1 VQSTGPS
8 PLNAFLSSLGM
19 LVAIVCYSRREDS
32 IGGWLLYFYCQI
44 YIWAVVLL
52 LRSISIVASLYPAW
66 PASRSVQSL
75 PMLLAVLPRL
85 AGVAGVAIVATALL
99 KFRDWL
105 WVKRLRFAIAA
116 GLVLVGISVVADWMY
131 FPTVFV
137 PNLSRWLVLCL
148 WLAYFLISVRVRLV
162 FLTKNWGEVPVG
174 KLFE

>member
-1 VQSTGPS
+1 MGI
-8 PLNAFLSSLGM
+8 PL
-19 LVAIVCYSRREDS
+19 
-32 IGGWLLYFYCQI
+32 
-44 YIWAVVLL
+44 
-52 LRSISIVASLYPAW
+52 
-66 PASRSVQSL
+66 
-75 PMLLAVLPRL
+75 
-85 AGVAGVAIVATALL
+85 ALL

-105 WVKRLRFAIAA
+105 CVKRLRFAIAV

-148 WLAYFLISVRVRLV
+148 WLAYFFISVRVRLV